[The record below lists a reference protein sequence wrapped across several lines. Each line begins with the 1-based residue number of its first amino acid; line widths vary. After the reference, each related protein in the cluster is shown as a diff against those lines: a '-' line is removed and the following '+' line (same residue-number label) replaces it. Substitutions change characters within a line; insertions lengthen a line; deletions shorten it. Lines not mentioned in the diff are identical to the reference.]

1 MSIFRRAGQRRKS
14 LFLFFTLLGV
24 CHAVTTSGAERNE
37 AIFREAAATVGVP
50 VALTQAIAGVES
62 GGSPWALNVA
72 GRGHIYASRDE
83 ALAAAWRAEAA
94 GQSFDSG
101 IMQINNW
108 WLRRYGIPL
117 EAVFEPEA
125 NILLGAWILKQAIEQ
140 DGDVWKGVGRYHSPD
155 ANRGRHYAALVR
167 RALERGPAQQSAAAP
182 GRRSRGLA
190 HAKREKTRTTTPA
203 GQDSATRGV
212 VLAESERPPFV
223 QRRPLQT
230 VSAGEAAPPLL
241 HRVPAQPSLRND
253 PVYAEPERPVQAR
266 SSMVVYR
273 ANQGPVFQRI
283 PAETSANAD
292 GAFERSYQ

>member
-37 AIFREAAATVGVP
+37 ALFREAAATVGVP
-50 VALTQAIAGVES
+50 MALTQAIAGVES

-155 ANRGRHYAALVR
+155 AVRGRKYAALVR
-167 RALERGPAQQSAAAP
+167 RALERGPAQQSTAAP

-190 HAKREKTRTTTPA
+190 HAKREKTRTTAA
-203 GQDSATRGV
+203 GQGSATHRV
-212 VLAESERPPFV
+212 VLSESERPPFV
-223 QRRPLQT
+223 QRSPLQT
-230 VSAGEAAPPLL
+230 DSAGEAAPPLL

-273 ANQGPVFQRI
+273 ANQGPVFRRI

>member
-37 AIFREAAATVGVP
+37 ALFREAAATVGVP
-50 VALTQAIAGVES
+50 MALTQAIAGVES

-72 GRGHIYASRDE
+72 GRGHVYASRDE

-155 ANRGRHYAALVR
+155 AVRGRKYAALVR

-182 GRRSRGLA
+182 GRKSSGRTY
-190 HAKREKTRTTTPA
+190 AKREKTRTTTPA

-273 ANQGPVFQRI
+273 ANQGPVFRRI

>member
-37 AIFREAAATVGVP
+37 ALFREAAATVGVP
-50 VALTQAIAGVES
+50 MALTQAIAGVES

-72 GRGHIYASRDE
+72 GRGRIYASRDE

-125 NILLGAWILKQAIEQ
+125 NIQI
-140 DGDVWKGVGRYHSPD
+140 GR
-155 ANRGRHYAALVR
+155 
-167 RALERGPAQQSAAAP
+167 
-182 GRRSRGLA
+182 A
-190 HAKREKTRTTTPA
+190 H
-203 GQDSATRGV
+203 V
-212 VLAESERPPFV
+212 
-223 QRRPLQT
+223 
-230 VSAGEAAPPLL
+230 
-241 HRVPAQPSLRND
+241 
-253 PVYAEPERPVQAR
+253 
-266 SSMVVYR
+266 
-273 ANQGPVFQRI
+273 
-283 PAETSANAD
+283 
-292 GAFERSYQ
+292 